1 MGVLPSATLLTN
13 ELKLHDFKGVKLSVT
28 FGDADLNDGYSYA
41 KMNFRASDIKFDW
54 WIDKPRLNIITSE
67 LTLNDKK
74 VWSELN
80 HGPNSGLNA
89 DCLDGYHAVDF
100 KDRLGYNHFKHAAL
114 VSNKR
119 YIKIATFTPRR
130 VGNVPDFSTDGKLPY
145 QGIFANSLVAKMK
158 NEDYI
163 DEFVKS
169 TSTYIDYTKPN
180 IGKFDHTDM
189 MTEGIYNSLFRGS
202 ITFLK
207 ENNPTTMDIHIGLFE
222 DPTNTNKD
230 GWTCTNKFFYV
241 SLHDEKL
248 PFLNED
254 LPSEENLIKEDELR
268 EQKNSGGEINFD
280 KIIADEIEYFAEKS
294 NLEEENISM
303 YASATSP
310 SENHA
315 HERPLDLSGYK
326 TPPDPSKN
334 DYKAEQFPPY
344 KHEGDSYQREIDI
357 LRLYHVKSDSTT
369 VDGVEIV
376 THKFELYLAIDEK
389 TEVHIQPYMSSSCI
403 VHQYQS
409 PATISGLPETNHFIK
424 PKSIYDN
431 RYSHIRH
438 RHYDYESR
446 LDKIDNE
453 VEEIWDTFDYYVV
466 IAQGSDNARK
476 ILMTDDNGNVFCSN
490 DNMERHTDYRRNGS
504 RVLVSDTNKCI
515 SESSVTTRELAQLKE
530 IRANVQEQLDELK
543 DDIDDIKRDI
553 INLENEIKNIKKDYV
568 KRRGDSMYGDLT
580 MVQSSK
586 IVITDTENRKISL
599 RGDMEGALNADS
611 DGEVDHFCLYDEAIK
626 YTDHNKKDRVG
637 RRILSYRPQDGNGG
651 CVWFFNNSIRLGNGF
666 GLPGPKFSLS
676 YCPPGDYSP
685 FKKPKVGD
693 IWIKHI
699 LDTITADKDKENA
712 KYPIGLYVCTESDGK
727 TTSDGK
733 YLAEWTPIAQ
743 KK

>member
-13 ELKLHDFKGVKLSVT
+13 ELKLHDFKGIKLSVT

-80 HGPNSGLNA
+80 QGPNSGLNA
-89 DCLDGYHAVDF
+89 DCLDGYHAIDF
-100 KDRLGYNHFKHAAL
+100 KDRLGYNHFKHAAM

-130 VGNVPDFSTDGKLPY
+130 VGNAPNFSTDGKFPY
-145 QGIFANSLVAKMK
+145 QGIFTNSIVAKMK

-169 TSTYIDYTKPN
+169 TSDYIDYTKPN

-207 ENNPTTMDIHIGLFE
+207 GNSPTTMDIHIGLFE
-222 DPTNTNKD
+222 DPTNKNKD
-230 GWTCTNKFFYV
+230 GWTCMSKFFYV

-254 LPSEENLIKEDELR
+254 LSYEETLIKEDRLR
-268 EQKNSGGEINFD
+268 TQENNVVKSSLNNNTED
-280 KIIADEIEYFAEKS
+280 KEKDPIEKL
-294 NLEEENISM
+294 NIEESIST
-303 YASATSP
+303 YSSITPP

-334 DYKAEQFPPY
+334 NYKAEQFPPY
-344 KHEGDSYQREIDI
+344 KHEGDCYQRDIDI

-403 VHQYQS
+403 VHQYQN
-409 PATISGLPETNHFIK
+409 PVTISGLPETNHFIK

-504 RVLVSDTNKCI
+504 RVLVSDTNKCV

-530 IRANVQEQLDELK
+530 VRANVQEQLDELR
-543 DDIDDIKRDI
+543 DDIDDVERRVTYI
-553 INLENEIKNIKKDYV
+553 ENEIDSIKRKYV
-568 KRRGDSMYGDLT
+568 KKSGDT
-580 MVQSSK
+580 MTGNLIMEDSY
-586 IVITDTENRKISL
+586 IVISDEYGRRKVAL
-599 RGDMEGALNADS
+599 RGDTGNGS
-611 DGEVDHFCLYDEAIK
+611 NIDGDENIEHFCLYDK
-626 YTDHNKKDRVG
+626 NKNRK
-637 RRILSYRPQDGNGG
+637 IFSYRPEDGGGG
-651 CVWFFNNSIRLGNGF
+651 CIWFYNNGIRLGDGDGN
-666 GLPGPKFSLS
+666 PGPKLNVCYF
-676 YCPPGDYSP
+676 PPTTSEP
-685 FKKPKVGD
+685 FKPPKIGD
-693 IWIKHI
+693 IWIKNEPHKK
-699 LDTITADKDKENA
+699 ADALNK
-712 KYPIGLYVCTESDGK
+712 KYPLGVYTCTKSDGILEERPANADENYK
-727 TTSDGK
+727 RK
-733 YLAEWTPIAQ
+733 YIAEWTLLP
-743 KK
+743 KYL

>member
-54 WIDKPRLNIITSE
+54 WIDKQRLNIITSE

-80 HGPNSGLNA
+80 QGPNSGLNA

-100 KDRLGYNHFKHAAL
+100 KDRLGYNHFKHAAM

-130 VGNVPDFSTDGKLPY
+130 VGNAPDFSTDGKFPY
-145 QGIFANSLVAKMK
+145 QGIFANSIVAKMK

-169 TSTYIDYTKPN
+169 TSDYIDYTKPN

-207 ENNPTTMDIHIGLFE
+207 GNSPTTMDIHIGLFE
-222 DPTNTNKD
+222 DPTNKNKD
-230 GWTCTNKFFYV
+230 GWTCTSKFFYV

-254 LPSEENLIKEDELR
+254 LSYEETLIKEDRLR
-268 EQKNSGGEINFD
+268 TQENNVV
-280 KIIADEIEYFAEKS
+280 KS
-294 NLEEENISM
+294 NLNNNTEDKEKDPIEKLNIEESIST
-303 YASATSP
+303 YSSITPP

-315 HERPLDLSGYK
+315 HERPLDLSDYK

-334 DYKAEQFPPY
+334 NYKAEQFPPY
-344 KHEGDSYQREIDI
+344 KHEGDSYQRNIDI

-403 VHQYQS
+403 VHQYQN
-409 PATISGLPETNHFIK
+409 PVTISGLPETNHFIK

-530 IRANVQEQLDELK
+530 VRANVQEQLDELR
-543 DDIDDIKRDI
+543 DDIDDVERRVTYI
-553 INLENEIKNIKKDYV
+553 ENEIDSIKRKYV
-568 KRRGDSMYGDLT
+568 KKSGDT
-580 MVQSSK
+580 MTGNLIMEDSY
-586 IVITDTENRKISL
+586 IVISDEYERRKVVL
-599 RGDMEGALNADS
+599 RGDTGNGSNIEGDENI
-611 DGEVDHFCLYDEAIK
+611 EHFCLYDK
-626 YTDHNKKDRVG
+626 NKNKNRK
-637 RRILSYRPQDGNGG
+637 IFSYRPEDGGGG
-651 CVWFFNNSIRLGNGF
+651 CIWFYNNGIRLGDGDGN
-666 GLPGPKFSLS
+666 PGPKLNVCYF
-676 YCPPGDYSP
+676 PPTTSEP
-685 FKKPKVGD
+685 FKPPKIGD
-693 IWIKHI
+693 IWIKNEPHKK
-699 LDTITADKDKENA
+699 ADALNK
-712 KYPIGLYVCTESDGK
+712 KYPLGVYTCTKSDGILEERPANADENYK
-727 TTSDGK
+727 RK
-733 YLAEWTPIAQ
+733 YIAEWTLLP
-743 KK
+743 KYL

>member
-80 HGPNSGLNA
+80 QGPNSGLNA

-100 KDRLGYNHFKHAAL
+100 KDRLGYNHFKHAAM

-130 VGNVPDFSTDGKLPY
+130 VGNAPDFSTDGKFPY
-145 QGIFANSLVAKMK
+145 QGIFANSIVAKMK

-169 TSTYIDYTKPN
+169 TSDYIDYTKPN
-180 IGKFDHTDM
+180 IGRFDHTDM

-207 ENNPTTMDIHIGLFE
+207 GNSPTTMDIHIGLFE
-222 DPTNTNKD
+222 DPTNKNKD
-230 GWTCTNKFFYV
+230 GWTCTSKFFYV

-254 LPSEENLIKEDELR
+254 LSYEETLIKEDRLR
-268 EQKNSGGEINFD
+268 TQENNVV
-280 KIIADEIEYFAEKS
+280 KS
-294 NLEEENISM
+294 NLNNNTEDKEKDPIEKLNIEESIST
-303 YASATSP
+303 YSSITPP

-334 DYKAEQFPPY
+334 NYKAEQFPPY
-344 KHEGDSYQREIDI
+344 KHEGDSYQRDIDI

-403 VHQYQS
+403 VHQYQN
-409 PATISGLPETNHFIK
+409 PVTISGLPETNHFIK

-530 IRANVQEQLDELK
+530 VRANVQEQLDELR
-543 DDIDDIKRDI
+543 DDIDDVERRVTYI
-553 INLENEIKNIKKDYV
+553 ENEIDSIKRKYV
-568 KRRGDSMYGDLT
+568 KKSGDT
-580 MVQSSK
+580 MTGNLIMEDSY
-586 IVITDTENRKISL
+586 IVISDEYERRKVVL
-599 RGDMEGALNADS
+599 RGDTGNGSNIEGDENI
-611 DGEVDHFCLYDEAIK
+611 EHFCLYDK
-626 YTDHNKKDRVG
+626 NKNKNRK
-637 RRILSYRPQDGNGG
+637 IFSYRPEDGGGG
-651 CVWFFNNSIRLGNGF
+651 CIWFYNNGIRLGDGDGN
-666 GLPGPKFSLS
+666 PGPKLNVCYF
-676 YCPPGDYSP
+676 PPTTSEP
-685 FKKPKVGD
+685 FKPPKIGD
-693 IWIKHI
+693 IWIKNEPHKK
-699 LDTITADKDKENA
+699 ADALNK
-712 KYPIGLYVCTESDGK
+712 KYPLGVYTCTKSDGILEERPANADENYK
-727 TTSDGK
+727 RK
-733 YLAEWTPIAQ
+733 YIAEWTLLP
-743 KK
+743 KYL

>member
-1 MGVLPSATLLTN
+1 MGILPSATLLTN

-80 HGPNSGLNA
+80 QGPNSGLNA

-100 KDRLGYNHFKHAAL
+100 KDRLGYNHFKHAAM

-130 VGNVPDFSTDGKLPY
+130 VGNAPDFSTDGKLPY
-145 QGIFANSLVAKMK
+145 QGIFANSIVAKMK

-169 TSTYIDYTKPN
+169 TSDYIDYTKPN

-202 ITFLK
+202 ITLLK
-207 ENNPTTMDIHIGLFE
+207 GNNPTTMDIHIGLFE
-222 DPTNTNKD
+222 DPTNKNKD

-248 PFLNED
+248 PFINED
-254 LPSEENLIKEDELR
+254 LPSEETLTKEDR
-268 EQKNSGGEINFD
+268 ITTQKNNDVKNHLNNNIED
-280 KIIADEIEYFAEKS
+280 KEKS
-294 NLEEENISM
+294 PIETLNIGESVST
-303 YASATSP
+303 YSSITQP

-334 DYKAEQFPPY
+334 DYKAEKFQPY
-344 KHEGDSYQREIDI
+344 KHEGDSYQKDIDV

-369 VDGVEIV
+369 VDGVEII

-403 VHQYQS
+403 VHQYQN
-409 PATISGLPETNHFIK
+409 PITISGLPDTNHFIK

-466 IAQGSDNARK
+466 IAQGSDNAKK

-530 IRANVQEQLDELK
+530 IRANVQEQLDELR

-553 INLENEIKNIKKDYV
+553 INIENEIKNIKKDYV

-580 MVQSSK
+580 MIQNSK
-586 IVITDTENRKISL
+586 IVITDEGDREISL
-599 RGDMEGALNADS
+599 RGDIKDTQHPDS
-611 DGEVDHFCLYDEAIK
+611 DGEIDHFCLYDEAIE
-626 YTDHNKKDRVG
+626 YTDKGGTKRKG

-651 CVWFFNNSIRLGNGF
+651 CVWFFNNAIRFGDGS
-666 GLPGPKFSLS
+666 GLPGPKLILS
-676 YCPPGDYSP
+676 FCPPGDYKP

-699 LDTITADKDKENA
+699 LDTTTADKDEENA
-712 KYPIGLYVCTESDGK
+712 KYPIGLYVCTKSDGN
-727 TTSDGK
+727 TTSGDK